1 MKLPRQAEGT
11 SHRNLTDSNSRQ
23 LRISLPGGLAK
34 EIGLGDVVKSITSKV
49 GFKPCGGCQKRAA
62 VLNQRMVFVPARK
75 K

>member
-1 MKLPRQAEGT
+1 MKLPKQTVGT
-11 SHRNLTDSNSRQ
+11 SHGELTASNSRQ

-34 EIGLGDVVKSITSKV
+34 EIGLGDAVKNITSRV

-62 VLNQRMVFVPARK
+62 VLNQRIVFVPSRK